1 MLQKANRRAAAEK
14 TVSKIEARAIAFV
27 VAQTIGLST
36 GRSHTFS
43 VRIVQYEIGMHMV
56 ARLALRREEGEGFQ
70 MSEMALFEE
79 RPVRRVFR
87 DEEWWFV
94 LTDIVSALTD
104 SPAPSDY
111 LKKLRRRD
119 PSLAEAFKGGGQFVP
134 PLRFPLKR
142 RGERKSFSAGTSLEF
157 SG

>member
-1 MLQKANRRAAAEK
+1 
-14 TVSKIEARAIAFV
+14 
-27 VAQTIGLST
+27 
-36 GRSHTFS
+36 
-43 VRIVQYEIGMHMV
+43 
-56 ARLALRREEGEGFQ
+56 

-79 RPVRRVFR
+79 RPVRRVFHN
-87 DEEWWFV
+87 EEWWFV

-142 RGERKSFSAGTSLEF
+142 RGECKDSSAGTSLEF